1 MGKLRDIL
9 QLQQMKW
16 NLNAVEASLLLE
28 GWDRFWKN
36 FAPKESTC
44 FFLFS
49 DSGHQNGTR
58 FGKYNLE
65 WCSAVEVSRMKKLAP
80 NRSTIYSY

>member
-1 MGKLRDIL
+1 MGKLRGTS

-16 NLNAVEASLLLE
+16 NRNTVEASLLLE
-28 GWDRFWKN
+28 GWDKFWTN
-36 FAPKESTC
+36 FDPKESTC

-65 WCSAVEVSRMKKLAP
+65 RRSAVRFLEPKTGS
-80 NRSTIYSY
+80 